1 MSDCQILDDAGN
13 PVDLQTGD
21 IVTSNGGML
30 GLGHAG
36 LVARRGNDVI
46 VIEVMLAPDGS
57 VHVQERDIC
66 KFLDDYEAQGRE
78 VFLSRVRKPAG
89 ESDDNWRRKLA
100 RVAGYMKERVCTRY
114 PVWGFGLDVLFH
126 LPDVWYCSDLVR
138 EAFHSEGIEIEVTVP
153 IRDASDDADTQRF
166 LFSLEGEAQRRF
178 GRDLGG
184 KFLRGGGFPKG
195 FADPE
200 ARETPGSDRAYS
212 SLDELVAEAA
222 WRRQLERM
230 GATIDHAFDGFARR
244 VANDE

>member
-13 PVDLQTGD
+13 PVELRTGD

-36 LVARRGNDVI
+36 LVERRGKDVI

-66 KFLDDYEAQGRE
+66 DFIEDYDNQGRE
-78 VFLSRVRKPAG
+78 TFLSRVKKPPG
-89 ESDDNWRRKLA
+89 ETDDAWRRKLE
-100 RVAGYMKERVCTRY
+100 RVAAYMKERVCTRY

-138 EAFHSEGIEIEVTVP
+138 EAFRSEGIALEITVP
-153 IRDASDDADTQRF
+153 LRDASDDADTRKF

-178 GRDLGG
+178 GRELGG
-184 KFLRGGGFPKG
+184 KFLRGGGFPRE

-200 ARETPGSDRAYS
+200 ARESGGPGRSYS
-212 SLDELVAEAA
+212 GLDDLVAEAA
-222 WRRQLERM
+222 WRRELEAM
-230 GATIDHAFDGFARR
+230 GAVIDRAFAAFARR
-244 VANDE
+244 VAGDE